1 MIIKKKIDINKM
13 MSYNGINVLLDCCA
27 KLFNNVKT
35 KIFECKIKILE
46 YKNKLIQ
53 IKNNYIEK
61 MTETKYSIYN
71 RYLAIKDRTKTNY
84 YNYKEKFIMKY
95 NKYWRNNYDKIK

>member
-61 MTETKYSIYN
+61 MT
-71 RYLAIKDRTKTNY
+71 
-84 YNYKEKFIMKY
+84 
-95 NKYWRNNYDKIK
+95 